1 VAPVARGI
9 LIDTSA
15 LVAHLRGRVALH
27 RALAGGHSLYVSA
40 ITVYE
45 LEYGA
50 LRAGRASDLAALERL
65 LALAV
70 LPLGRREAEEAARLN
85 ARLAAQGRGIGPRDA
100 LMAATALTRGLSV
113 ATLNVD
119 EFARVTGLDLV
130 ELTPPSG

>member
-1 VAPVARGI
+1 MARGV

-27 RALAGGHSLYVSA
+27 RALAGSDSLYVSA

-50 LRAGRASDLAALERL
+50 LRAGRFSDLAALEKL

-70 LPLGRREAEEAARLN
+70 LPLGRREAEEAARIN
-85 ARLAAQGRGIGPRDA
+85 AHLAAQGRGIGPRDA
-100 LMAATALTRGLSV
+100 LIAATALVGGLSL

-119 EFARVTGLDLV
+119 EFMRVAGLELV
-130 ELTPPSG
+130 ELAPASG